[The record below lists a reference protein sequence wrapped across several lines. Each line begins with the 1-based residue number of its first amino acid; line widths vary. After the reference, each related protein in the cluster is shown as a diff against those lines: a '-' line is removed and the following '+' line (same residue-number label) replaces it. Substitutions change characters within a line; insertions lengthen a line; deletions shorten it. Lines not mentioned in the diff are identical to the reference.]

1 MAPSK
6 SSLCQTVFHD
16 NYLVLYKAKEHQLK
30 QMVNMMDFD
39 SASWLF
45 LFEMEIQWCNRLTK
59 SIYNNFF
66 FISSKYLDQYWR
78 LAVDMLKSSRR
89 SHPRNLPGDIVLDMG
104 ILGYVEIEFK
114 IPECYSFMPNFYY
127 DSLWNLTAALQ

>member
-6 SSLCQTVFHD
+6 SILCQTVFHD
-16 NYLVLYKAKEHQLK
+16 NYLVLYKAKKHQLK
-30 QMVNMMDFD
+30 QMVNMMDLYLLYGFFSLKWKYSD
-39 SASWLF
+39 VIDLQSQF
-45 LFEMEIQWCNRLTK
+45 I
-59 SIYNNFF
+59 FF

-114 IPECYSFMPNFYY
+114 LPECYSFMPNFYY
-127 DSLWNLTAALQ
+127 DSLWYLTAALQ